1 MVYCILL
8 LLKLLVKTNLPIL
21 HQLLS
26 KCMCPSGHNM
36 SHFPQ
41 EEKVQLPLK
50 YAIKIHAKNFFS
62 EHFSVVDISTFLVK
76 ISIAE

>member
-1 MVYCILL
+1 
-8 LLKLLVKTNLPIL
+8 
-21 HQLLS
+21 
-26 KCMCPSGHNM
+26 M